1 MCPTFCDPMDCSTPG
16 FPVHYQLLELTQ
28 THVHWVGDATK
39 PSHPLSLS
47 FPPALHFP
55 ASGSFPM
62 RQLFASGGQ
71 SIGAS
76 ASASVLPMSI
86 QGWFPLGLTG
96 LISLQVQGTLKCLL
110 QHPSSKASILLRS
123 AFFIAQFSHPYM
135 TAATAAKSCQLCS
148 TLCYPIDGS
157 PPSSSIHGS
166 FQARVLEWVSSTF
179 SATYDYWYPK
189 STI

>member
-1 MCPTFCDPMDCSTPG
+1 MDCSTPG

-28 THVHWVGDATK
+28 THIHWVGDATK

-86 QGWFPLGLTG
+86 QGWFPLELTG
-96 LISLQVQGTLKCLL
+96 LISLQVQQTLKCLL
-110 QHPSSKASILLRS
+110 QHHSLKTSILQCS
-123 AFFIAQFSHPYM
+123 AFFMVQLSHPYM
-135 TAATAAKSCQLCS
+135 TTAKTIALTIWTFVGQVMSLLLNMLS
-148 TLCYPIDGS
+148 RFVIA
-157 PPSSSIHGS
+157 S
-166 FQARVLEWVSSTF
+166 FQRAGIF
-179 SATYDYWYPK
+179 
-189 STI
+189 